1 MTPYRQQVIEPG
13 PLLGLAALGALM
25 EHYVGLVDVAM
36 VVTGGFWILDM
47 AGGTIRA
54 ASRGFAAGGL
64 RGMAGAF
71 SPVKSAKGAGKL
83 LACVIVVIV
92 GGALEFL
99 QAQTSGG
106 AYIPVVTPLLLVA
119 SSLFVF
125 SILGQVNYF
134 WSELGDKAD
143 RLVRRGLPPEERE
156 G

>member
-13 PLLGLAALGALM
+13 PLLGVAAVGALI

-36 VVTGGFWILDM
+36 IVTAGFWVLDMTGG
-47 AGGTIRA
+47 TVRA
-54 ASRGFAAGGL
+54 AARGYTAGGL
-64 RGMAGAF
+64 HGVAGAF
-71 SPVKSAKGAGKL
+71 SLTKSARGAGKL
-83 LACVIVVIV
+83 LACVIVVVV
-92 GGALEFL
+92 GGALEML

-134 WSELGDKAD
+134 WSELGDHAD
-143 RLVRRGLPPEERE
+143 RIIRRGLPPQERE
-156 G
+156 E